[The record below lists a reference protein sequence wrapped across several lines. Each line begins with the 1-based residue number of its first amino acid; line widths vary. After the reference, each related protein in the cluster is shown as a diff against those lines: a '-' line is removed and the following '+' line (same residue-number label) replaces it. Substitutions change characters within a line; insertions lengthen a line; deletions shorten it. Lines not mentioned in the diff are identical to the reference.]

1 MKKVIIALSILA
13 VIIGAGAF
21 EQVYVSKTLDNFIE
35 RTEALKVALTVSN
48 NALEEAEELEK
59 WWIEKKQ
66 YLEALSPHNFFMD
79 ITYSVYE
86 VIGNIENDEIP
97 QALTRI
103 EILKGQISNLNHILC
118 IHWEHVI

>member
-1 MKKVIIALSILA
+1 MKKVITALAILA
-13 VIIGAGAF
+13 VIIGAGTF
-21 EQVYVSKTLDNFIE
+21 EQIYVSKTLDNFIE
-35 RTEALKVALTVSN
+35 RTESLKIALTTSN
-48 NALEEAEELEK
+48 NALKEAEKLED
-59 WWIEKKQ
+59 WWIDKKQ
-66 YLEALSPHNFFMD
+66 SLEALSPHNFFMD